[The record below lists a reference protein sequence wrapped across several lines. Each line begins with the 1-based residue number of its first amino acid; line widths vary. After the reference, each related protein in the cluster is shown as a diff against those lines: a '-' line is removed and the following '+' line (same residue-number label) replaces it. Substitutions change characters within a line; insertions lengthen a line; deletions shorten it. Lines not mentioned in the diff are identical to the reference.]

1 MCFHFTLCAEV
12 LESLFSSSCLVLLT
26 LSFPLLVSYICT
38 WKVLKPQSHPPPH
51 SYKWRCDL
59 SDSSLGKFLVE
70 VGLALLTLVPSMK
83 KSKQYNTS
91 YAHSVICFVREGLQ
105 IVFVCFF
112 FFFDRFFLCYSNMVC
127 HVMKLPG
134 QKPFFFFFALLCFAL
149 KL

>member
-1 MCFHFTLCAEV
+1 MCFHFTLCAEA

-26 LSFPLLVSYICT
+26 ISFPLLVSYICT
-38 WKVLKPQSHPPPH
+38 WKVLKPQSPPR
-51 SYKWRCDL
+51 SYKRRCDL
-59 SDSSLGKFLVE
+59 SYSSSGKFLVE

-112 FFFDRFFLCYSNMVC
+112 FFLIGSFYVIVTWF
-127 HVMKLPG
+127 VM
-134 QKPFFFFFALLCFAL
+134 
-149 KL
+149 

>member
-1 MCFHFTLCAEV
+1 MCFHFTLCAEA

-38 WKVLKPQSHPPPH
+38 WKVLKPQSPPR
-51 SYKWRCDL
+51 SYKRRCDL
-59 SDSSLGKFLVE
+59 SYSSSGKFLVE

-105 IVFVCFF
+105 FVFF

>member
-38 WKVLKPQSHPPPH
+38 WKVLKPQSPPR
-51 SYKWRCDL
+51 SYKRRCDL
-59 SDSSLGKFLVE
+59 SYSSSGKFLVE

-91 YAHSVICFVREGLQ
+91 YAHRVICFVREGLQ

-112 FFFDRFFLCYSNMVC
+112 FFLIGSFYFILTWF
-127 HVMKLPG
+127 VM
-134 QKPFFFFFALLCFAL
+134 
-149 KL
+149 

>member
-1 MCFHFTLCAEV
+1 MCFHFTLCAEA

-26 LSFPLLVSYICT
+26 ISFPLLVSYICT
-38 WKVLKPQSHPPPH
+38 WKVLKPQSPPR
-51 SYKWRCDL
+51 SYKRRCDL
-59 SDSSLGKFLVE
+59 SYSSSGKFLVE

-112 FFFDRFFLCYSNMVC
+112 FFF
-127 HVMKLPG
+127 
-134 QKPFFFFFALLCFAL
+134 PFKTLACLKVHFANEI
-149 KL
+149 